1 MKNNKN
7 YYDNRVVFK
16 PWGYEYVVY
25 RSGNNLSVTI
35 LNINSNKSTSLH
47 CHPKKKNWFRSSV
60 WKSVNT
66 IRIMETRV
74 ESL

>member
-47 CHPKKKNWFRSSV
+47 CHPKKKY
-60 WKSVNT
+60 
-66 IRIMETRV
+66 
-74 ESL
+74 

>member
-47 CHPKKKNWFRSSV
+47 CHPKKKNWIYITQ
-60 WKSVNT
+60 WKSKNSTWIV
-66 IRIMETRV
+66 ETKF
-74 ESL
+74 